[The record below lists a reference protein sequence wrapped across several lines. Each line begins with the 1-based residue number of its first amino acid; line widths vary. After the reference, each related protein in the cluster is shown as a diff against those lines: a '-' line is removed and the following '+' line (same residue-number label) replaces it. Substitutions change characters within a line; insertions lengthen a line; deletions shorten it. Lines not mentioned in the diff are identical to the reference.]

1 MLGCVLQTGPSKCA
15 VYSSVNSTNEWERQN
30 LHPKPRNSKEQPV
43 VMISSHFTLV
53 VGSLSGSAGTSSRFL
68 CICGTARGPR
78 MINMWMR
85 GSDGL
90 FANEVSIVAH

>member
-1 MLGCVLQTGPSKCA
+1 MV
-15 VYSSVNSTNEWERQN
+15 
-30 LHPKPRNSKEQPV
+30 
-43 VMISSHFTLV
+43 I
-53 VGSLSGSAGTSSRFL
+53 GSLSGSAGTTSRFL